1 MASRLISWAIISA
14 LLFVVAGLDRPA
26 SAEDADSHCSG
37 SFNFENDVL
46 ADTDRNYTFGL
57 VLMHSCTSK
66 NSDSDRPQLS
76 FLRDWND
83 EWLDFIS
90 PAFGISGLKPKIYSH
105 FGGILLYTPNTL
117 ENVDPG
123 PEDGRPYASLL
134 LYGDSVLRAN
144 NTVAI
149 KQELQLGVMGF
160 FVGGAI
166 QDAVHHA
173 IGSVDPQGWST
184 EISRGGEP
192 VFGYAIQK
200 KKLLCAVDTAN
211 GVCGKG
217 HYDVAANWGASVGS
231 YTSARVG
238 LAGRLGLGGTLRSP
252 FWGDYG
258 SVINQHSGVIGSKN
272 AGATGSTQGGSEWY
286 LFATAGMDAIAYSA
300 VLQGQF
306 RSNDYEVASSDVKRA
321 VLHASIG
328 TVMNFGCC
336 RLSVTY
342 SLRGPEIAGGKSH
355 RWTSIS
361 TGWMF

>member
-1 MASRLISWAIISA
+1 MASKLISWAIIPA
-14 LLFVVAGLDRPA
+14 FLFIVVGLDRPA
-26 SAEDADSHCSG
+26 SAENPDSHCRG

-57 VLMHSCTSK
+57 VLTHSC
-66 NSDSDRPQLS
+66 NSDNPDLDRPQLS
-76 FLRDWND
+76 FLRNWND
-83 EWLDFIS
+83 EWLDLIS
-90 PAFGISGLKPKIYSH
+90 PVFRVSGLRAKAYSH

-117 ENVDPG
+117 ENVDP
-123 PEDGRPYASLL
+123 
-134 LYGDSVLRAN
+134 
-144 NTVAI
+144 VAI
-149 KQELQLGVMGF
+149 KQELQLGVMGL

-192 VFGYAIQK
+192 VFGYALQK
-200 KKLLCAVDTAN
+200 KKLLCAGDTAN
-211 GVCGKG
+211 GLCGKG
-217 HYDVAANWGASVGS
+217 HYDVTANWGASVGS
-231 YTSARVG
+231 YTSFSAG

-258 SVINQHSGVIGSKN
+258 SVINQHGGVIGSKN
-272 AGATGSTQGGSEWY
+272 AGATGPTDGGSEWY

-306 RSNDYEVASSDVKRA
+306 RSNDHEVASSDVKRA

-328 TVMNFGCC
+328 TVMNFGHC
-336 RLSVTY
+336 RLSLTH
-342 SLRGPEIAGGKSH
+342 SLRGPEIEGGKSH

-361 TGWMF
+361 AGWMF